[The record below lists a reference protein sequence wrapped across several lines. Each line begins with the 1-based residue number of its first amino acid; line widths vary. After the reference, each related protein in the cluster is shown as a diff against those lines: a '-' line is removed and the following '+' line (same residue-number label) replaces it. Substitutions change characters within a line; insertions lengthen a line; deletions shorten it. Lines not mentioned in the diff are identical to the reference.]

1 MKIYSRE
8 WKCSAKTSRE
18 ILYLC
23 FRCSLSTSACGG
35 FDDSIKSDFLTERYL
50 CILRIVHNTSL
61 RSGICIL
68 RIVVHNTYYRRAA
81 GPIGLFV
88 IKLDKTQKR
97 WRLMKVADVF
107 LHSLIREQNPLIDL
121 SNKGGESSNQ
131 GTHKSIKYPCLCSIW
146 KWMIHLWLV
155 NF

>member
-1 MKIYSRE
+1 LCVCDENLLVGMKMFRE
-8 WKCSAKTSRE
+8 TLTFRKTSRK

-35 FDDSIKSDFLTERYL
+35 FDVSIKSDFLAERYL

-81 GPIGLFV
+81 GPIGLLF
-88 IKLDKTQKR
+88 
-97 WRLMKVADVF
+97 
-107 LHSLIREQNPLIDL
+107 L
-121 SNKGGESSNQ
+121 SNLIAENTQDHSVL
-131 GTHKSIKYPCLCSIW
+131 TEHKNPHVCRLFIFRLRLITILVGMYSKY
-146 KWMIHLWLV
+146 
-155 NF
+155 